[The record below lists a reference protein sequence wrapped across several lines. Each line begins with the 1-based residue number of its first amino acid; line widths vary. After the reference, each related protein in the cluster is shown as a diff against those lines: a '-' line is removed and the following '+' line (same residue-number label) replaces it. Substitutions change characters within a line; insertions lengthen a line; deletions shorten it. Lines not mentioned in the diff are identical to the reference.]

1 MWEAKN
7 YLIASFISFN
17 NFAINSSKLDVL
29 YLKPPQV
36 SELRELV
43 GEIRNLGAHVA
54 GDGRKALDCFASRE
68 PVNQDCTQNSG
79 FQAEPS

>member
-1 MWEAKN
+1 MWKAKN

-43 GEIRNLGAHVA
+43 GAHVA

-68 PVNQDCTQNSG
+68 PVNQDCTQNGG